1 MHSCDLQIIVIT
13 AISDQRE
20 PKRLFFSSF
29 DFFFLGGLRIQRLC
43 FDAFSAPGLQS
54 NFRVELRSERR
65 LYLEPGICKWE

>member
-29 DFFFLGGLRIQRLC
+29 DFFFFGGIE
-43 FDAFSAPGLQS
+43 
-54 NFRVELRSERR
+54 NSEAV
-65 LYLEPGICKWE
+65 L